1 MEEPVQGR
9 RETGARTGEKSL
21 SASSESSAKLG
32 GNTFHSFTHCLLS
45 VYYLPGIA
53 LGAKITA
60 VNKSNEDTDITRMCG
75 FSLLVG
81 TFPGFEPPREADA
94 GRSTGKD
101 EMHLQAR

>member
-1 MEEPVQGR
+1 MHGR

-21 SASSESSAKLG
+21 SESSESPAKHG
-32 GNTFHSFTHCLLS
+32 GHTFHSFKHCLLS
-45 VYYLPGIA
+45 VYHLPGIA
-53 LGAKITA
+53 LEAKITA

-81 TFPGFEPPREADA
+81 IVPGFEQPREAGA
-94 GRSTGKD
+94 GHSIGKD